1 VDCTAAIFDV
11 DGTLV
16 DSNYLHV
23 ITWWQAL
30 AKVGDDVPMSDIHRT
45 IGMGSDQ
52 LLDHLLPPERDRRR
66 DDAIRAGH
74 DALFSVY
81 WPHLRPLPGAAALLR
96 ACKRRGQRVVQATS
110 AGANELQ
117 ATRSAL
123 DADDVIDEITSSED
137 VERPAAPDLV
147 EVALAK
153 AAVGPGQVVFVG
165 DTVWDVRAPLVAIRP
180 GDVAHT
186 PGGEWQCHGAA
197 PDHFM
202 THLSLTEGNTDWGD
216 HVDDGQG

>member
-1 VDCTAAIFDV
+1 
-11 DGTLV
+11 
-16 DSNYLHV
+16 
-23 ITWWQAL
+23 L

-74 DALFSVY
+74 DTLFSVY
-81 WPHLRPLPGAAALLR
+81 WPHLRPLPGAAALLG
-96 ACKRRGQRVVQATS
+96 ACKRRGQRVVLATS

-123 DADDVIDEITSSED
+123 DAEDVIDEITSSED
-137 VERPAAPDLV
+137 VERSKPAPDLV

-153 AAVGPGQVVFVG
+153 ASVGPGQAVFVG
-165 DTVWDVRAPLVAIRP
+165 DTVWDVRACQRAGIRCLTVLTGGIGRDELEAADADGIYASTQDLLDHLEESPL
-180 GDVAHT
+180 GK
-186 PGGEWQCHGAA
+186 
-197 PDHFM
+197 
-202 THLSLTEGNTDWGD
+202 
-216 HVDDGQG
+216 